1 MKPTTNRVYSLCV
14 TALFAAIL
22 AVLSPLSIPLPF
34 TPVPLSLGT
43 FAVYLAAA
51 AGGVRWGT
59 LSVAVYL
66 LLGAVGI
73 PVFAGY
79 SGGLQVLVG
88 PTGGYL
94 IGYLPLA
101 FFGRAAH
108 RPFPRAE
115 IHLPL
120 VNDRRNILLLC
131 HWHLVACPASL
142 PLPAWSAGGR
152 GAPLSSGG
160 WGENPRGVCHRLSS
174 APGPLSEE
182 GEFSPTKK
190 GGLA

>member
-101 FFGRAAH
+101 FLVGLLTDH
-108 RPFPRAE
+108 FPERKS
-115 IHLPL
+115 IYPL
-120 VNDRRNILLLC
+120 SMILLLC

>member
-34 TPVPLSLGT
+34 TPVPLSRDLRRLLSCCSRRGQMGHPIGGS
-43 FAVYLAAA
+43 VPAAR
-51 AGGVRWGT
+51 GSGYPGVCR
-59 LSVAVYL
+59 LQRRPSSPC
-66 LLGAVGI
+66 GADRRL
-73 PVFAGY
+73 PDRLPAP
-79 SGGLQVLVG
+79 GL
-88 PTGGYL
+88 
-94 IGYLPLA
+94 
-101 FFGRAAH
+101 FGRAAH